1 MLNPSRGQSIKHE
14 FLVSSQIGN
23 EASSGLGAWHTLY
36 YATIDTFFYLNL

>member
-23 EASSGLGAWHTLY
+23 EASSGLWHTSY
-36 YATIDTFFYLNL
+36 YPTMDTFFYLNL